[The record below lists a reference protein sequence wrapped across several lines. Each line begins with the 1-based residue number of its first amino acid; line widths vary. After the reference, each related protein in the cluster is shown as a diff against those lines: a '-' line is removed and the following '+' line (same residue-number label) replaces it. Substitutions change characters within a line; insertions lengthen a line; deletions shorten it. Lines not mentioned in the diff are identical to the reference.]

1 MKKALLLLVA
11 VSASPLALAADSNG
25 GKLEACMKAALARFP
40 GEVRTM
46 EVEIEKGRRIY
57 EFDIVGKDG
66 VEHEVE
72 CDAKTGKLTETEDEV
87 ANADVP
93 AFKEKAKIS
102 LDDAKKLA
110 LAKRAGEIVEIEYEI
125 ESDGTPSYEF
135 DIRDASGKEWE
146 VEVDAIT
153 GKVLEE
159 EQELY
164 QVGAEG

>member
-1 MKKALLLLVA
+1 MKKALFFLAAL
-11 VSASPLALAADSNG
+11 SASPFALADSHG
-25 GKLEACMKAALARFP
+25 GKLEACLKAALAKFP
-40 GEVRTM
+40 GDVQTM
-46 EVEIEKGRRIY
+46 EAEIEKGRRIF

-72 CDAKTGKLTETEDEV
+72 CDAKTGKLTETEQEV
-87 ANADVP
+87 PNAEAA
-93 AFKEKAKIS
+93 AFKDKAKIS
-102 LDDAKKLA
+102 LEEAKKLA

-135 DIRDASGKEWE
+135 DIRDANGQEWE

-164 QVGAEG
+164 QIGAEG